1 MRFLRKINILK
12 SSFKFLKKYKNVKK
26 SLKIC

>member
-12 SSFKFLKKYKNVKK
+12 SSFKYLKKCKNVKK
-26 SLKIC
+26 GLKIF